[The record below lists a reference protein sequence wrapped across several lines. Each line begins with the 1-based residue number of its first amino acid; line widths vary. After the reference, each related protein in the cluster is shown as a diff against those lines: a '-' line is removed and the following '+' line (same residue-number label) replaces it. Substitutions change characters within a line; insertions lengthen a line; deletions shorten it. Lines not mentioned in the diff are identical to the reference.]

1 MDLIGISNQI
11 IIGKR
16 NVENNNLE
24 IKNRKKNKLTK
35 VNLKNINQIFKQLN

>member
-1 MDLIGISNQI
+1 MTI
-11 IIGKR
+11 I
-16 NVENNNLE
+16 NVPTPNAIPKKENNNLE